1 MDFRKIIEPVVAV
14 LLLLS
19 IVGGSLWVL
28 HPFLPAI
35 MLAVILAVSTQAL
48 FDGLKQRYAMTSSG
62 AAGIMTLLYALVLF
76 VPLVVV
82 AISLVD
88 VVHEA
93 VTQVRGLLGDA
104 PPAAPEWLQQVPL
117 VGERLVAFWN
127 NFSSNANQLLKTVMP
142 HLPQAAGF
150 VVSAGAGTGQL
161 LMQAAVSLFVIFF
174 LFRDGEFLVS
184 GLRAMVFRLG
194 GERGLHLLEVA
205 GLTMRSVVY
214 GILGAAIAQGLLA
227 TAGFL
232 LAGMPAALLLG
243 MAVFL
248 FALIPVGA
256 VQLILMPASA
266 WLIWQGQTGWGIF
279 LLVWGFFV
287 VGNIDNI
294 LRPYLISRG
303 AKMPLAVILL
313 GVLGG
318 ILSFGLLGLFVGATL
333 LGVCYAL
340 IKEWSEESIRLQQA
354 ASKTRPENQG

>member
-1 MDFRKIIEPVVAV
+1 MDFKKIIEPVIAV

-35 MLAVILAVSTQAL
+35 MLAVILAVSTQTL
-48 FDGLKQRYAMTSSG
+48 FQWMLQRYCMSRSG
-62 AAGIMTLLYALVLF
+62 AAGVMTLLYALVLF
-76 VPLVVV
+76 VPLVMV
-82 AISLVD
+82 AVSLVD
-88 VVHEA
+88 VVHDA
-93 VTQVRGLLGDA
+93 VTQVRGLLGEEPPA
-104 PPAAPEWLQQVPL
+104 PPVWLQEVPF
-117 VGERLVAFWN
+117 VGQRLVAFWN
-127 NFSSNANQLLKTVMP
+127 DFSVNAKQLLKSVIP

-150 VVSAGAGTGQL
+150 VVSAGKGTGQL
-161 LMQAAVSLFVIFF
+161 LMQAAVSLFIIFF
-174 LFRDGEFLVS
+174 LFRDGEYLVN

-194 GERGLHLLEVA
+194 GERGLHLLDVA

-214 GILGAAIAQGLLA
+214 GILGAAIAQGVLA
-227 TAGFL
+227 TLGFL

-256 VQLILMPASA
+256 VQLILMPSA
-266 WLIWQGQTGWGIF
+266 GYLIWQGETGWGIF
-279 LLVWGFFV
+279 LFVWGFFV

-303 AKMPLAVILL
+303 ANMPLAVILL

-318 ILSFGLLGLFVGATL
+318 ILTLGLLGLFVGATV

-340 IKEWSEESIRLQQA
+340 LKEWSEESMRMQPL
-354 ASKTRPENQG
+354 P

>member
-19 IVGGSLWVL
+19 IVGGSVWVL

-35 MLAVILAVSTQAL
+35 MLAVILAVSTQT
-48 FDGLKQRYAMTSSG
+48 FYQGLMQRYSLSTSA
-62 AAGIMTLLYALVLF
+62 AAGIMTLLYAIVLF
-76 VPLVVV
+76 VPLIAV

-88 VVHEA
+88 MVQEA
-93 VTQVRGLLGDA
+93 LSPLKDLLNGEPPA
-104 PPAAPEWLQQVPL
+104 PPAWLAEIPY
-117 VGERLVAFWN
+117 VGNRLVAFWN
-127 NFSSNANQLLKTVMP
+127 NFSVNASQLIRSVVP

-150 VVSAGAGTGQL
+150 LVSAGAGTGQL
-161 LMQAAVSLFVIFF
+161 LVQAAVSLFVIYF
-174 LFRDGEFLVS
+174 LFRDGEFLIR

-194 GERGLHLLEVA
+194 GDRGLHLLDVA

-214 GILGAAIAQGLLA
+214 GILGAAIAQGVFA
-227 TAGFL
+227 TIGFL
-232 LAGMPAALLLG
+232 IAGMPAPFLLG

-256 VQLILMPASA
+256 VQLILMPSAA
-266 WLIWQGQTGWGIF
+266 WLMWQGETGWGVFMII
-279 LLVWGFFV
+279 WGFFV
-287 VGNIDNI
+287 VGNIDNF

-303 AKMPLAVILL
+303 ANMPLAVILL

-318 ILSFGLLGLFVGATL
+318 ILTLGLMGLFVGATL

-340 IKEWSEESIRLQQA
+340 LKEWSEESIRLQQ
-354 ASKTRPENQG
+354 RL

>member
-19 IVGGSLWVL
+19 IVGGSVWVL

-35 MLAVILAVSTQAL
+35 MLAVILAVSTQGL
-48 FDGLKQRYAMTSSG
+48 FDGVRQRYRLSASAAAAVMTV
-62 AAGIMTLLYALVLF
+62 IYALVLF

-88 VVHEA
+88 VVQEI
-93 VTQVRGLLGDA
+93 VTQVRGLLGEA
-104 PPAAPEWLQQVPL
+104 PPALPQWLQELPV
-117 VGERLVAFWN
+117 VGERLVVFWHD
-127 NFSSNANQLLKTVMP
+127 FSDNARKLLKSVMP

-150 VVSAGAGTGQL
+150 LVSAGAGTGQL
-161 LMQAAVSLFVIFF
+161 LMQAAISLFVIFF
-174 LFRDGEFLVS
+174 LFRDGTFLIA

-194 GERGLHLLEVA
+194 GERGVHLLEVA
-205 GLTMRSVVY
+205 ALTMRSVVY
-214 GILGAAIAQGLLA
+214 GILGAAIAQGLLS
-227 TAGFL
+227 TLGFL
-232 LAGMPAALLLG
+232 MAGMPAPFLLG

-256 VQLILMPASA
+256 VQLILMPSA
-266 WLIWQGQTGWGIF
+266 GWLMWQGEMGWGIF

-287 VGNIDNI
+287 VGNIDNF

-303 AKMPLAVILL
+303 ANMPLAVILL

-318 ILSFGLLGLFVGATL
+318 ILTFGLLGLFVGATL

-340 IKEWSEESIRLQQA
+340 LKEWSEESIRMQQK
-354 ASKTRPENQG
+354 S